1 MILRVKKYAIL
12 KKIIKMKNKIKCVI
26 FDMDGVIIDSE
37 EIHKKAYYETFNSLN
52 VQVSDALYKSF
63 TGSSTINA
71 FQRLVAHF
79 NLDENPEDL
88 VLDKRKR
95 YVNFF
100 ENDPNI
106 HLVEGVEE
114 IISYFYDKGIILVLA
129 SSSAMVN
136 IDRVFNRFNLNNYFT
151 AKISGADLTESK
163 PNPEIFNKAAVLGN
177 TPKENC
183 IVIEDSD
190 NGIKAA
196 NDANIFVFG
205 YANKL
210 SEGQTL
216 ENADAVIADF
226 KTLKK
231 YL

>member
-1 MILRVKKYAIL
+1 M
-12 KKIIKMKNKIKCVI
+12 KITTSIKCVI

-37 EIHKKAYYETFNSLN
+37 EIHKKAYYETFNTLN
-52 VQVSDALYKSF
+52 IEVSDTLYKSF

-79 NLDENPEDL
+79 NLKNDPKEL

-100 ENDPNI
+100 ENDPNL
-106 HLVEGVEE
+106 HLVAGVEE
-114 IISYFYDKGIILVLA
+114 IIKYFYNKGIILILA
-129 SSSAMVN
+129 SSSAMIN
-136 IDRVFNRFNLNNYFT
+136 IDRVFNRFNLNTYFA
-151 AKISGADLTESK
+151 AKISGADLKESK
-163 PNPEIFNKAAVLGN
+163 PNPEIFNKAAILEN
-177 TPKENC
+177 ISKENC
-183 IVIEDSD
+183 VVIEDSD
-190 NGIKAA
+190 NGITAA

-216 ENADAVIADF
+216 ENADFVINHF
-226 KTLKK
+226 SELKQFI
-231 YL
+231 

>member
-1 MILRVKKYAIL
+1 M
-12 KKIIKMKNKIKCVI
+12 KMKFKNKVKCVI

-52 VQVSDALYKSF
+52 VTVSNALYKTF

-79 NLDENPEDL
+79 NLDSNPEAL

-95 YVNFF
+95 YINFF
-100 ENDPNI
+100 ENDPNL

-114 IISYFYDKGIILVLA
+114 IIQYLYDKGITLILA

-136 IDRVFNRFNLNNYFT
+136 IDRVFNRFNLNQYFT
-151 AKISGADLTESK
+151 AKISGADLTASK
-163 PNPEIFNKAAVLGN
+163 PHPEIFNKAAALGN

-183 IVIEDSD
+183 CVIEDSD
-190 NGIKAA
+190 NGITAA

-216 ENADAVIADF
+216 VNADFVIDDF
-226 KTLKK
+226 KKLKAFV
-231 YL
+231 

>member
-1 MILRVKKYAIL
+1 MKIKL
-12 KKIIKMKNKIKCVI
+12 KNDVKCVI

-37 EIHKKAYYETFNSLN
+37 ELHKKAYYETFNSLN
-52 VQVSDALYKSF
+52 VTVSDALYKSF

-71 FQRLVAHF
+71 FQRLIAHF
-79 NLDENPEDL
+79 NLEQTPEDL

-100 ENDPNI
+100 ENDPNLQ
-106 HLVEGVEE
+106 LVEGVEE
-114 IISYFYDKGIILVLA
+114 IIQYLYKKGITLILA

-136 IDRVFNRFNLNNYFT
+136 IDRVFNKFDLNHYFT

-163 PNPEIFNKAAVLGN
+163 PHPEIFNKAALLGK
-177 TPKENC
+177 TSKENC
-183 IVIEDSD
+183 VVIEDSD
-190 NGIKAA
+190 NGVTAA

-205 YANKL
+205 YANKK

-216 ENADAVIADF
+216 KNADFVIDGF
-226 KTLKK
+226 NKLKAFV
-231 YL
+231 

>member
-1 MILRVKKYAIL
+1 MKL
-12 KKIIKMKNKIKCVI
+12 KNEVKCVI

-37 EIHKKAYYETFNSLN
+37 EIHKKAYYETFNSIN
-52 VQVSDALYKSF
+52 IVVSDALYKSF

-79 NLDENPEDL
+79 NLNLDPEAL
-88 VLDKRKR
+88 VLEKRKR

-100 ENDPNI
+100 ENDPNL

-114 IISYFYDKGIILVLA
+114 IIQYLFDKEITLILA
-129 SSSAMVN
+129 SSSAMIN
-136 IDRVFNRFNLNNYFT
+136 IDRVFNRFNLNQYFT
-151 AKISGADLTESK
+151 AKISGADLTASK
-163 PNPEIFNKAAVLGN
+163 PHPEIFNKAATLGN

-183 IVIEDSD
+183 FVIEDSD

-216 ENADAVIADF
+216 ENADFVIDDF
-226 KTLKK
+226 EKLKTFV
-231 YL
+231 

>member
-1 MILRVKKYAIL
+1 
-12 KKIIKMKNKIKCVI
+12 MKTNLPTAIKCVI

-37 EIHKKAYYETFNSLN
+37 EIHKKAYYETFTSIG
-52 VQVSDALYKSF
+52 VDVSDELYKTF

-79 NLDENPEDL
+79 KLDLDPEEL

-100 ENDPNI
+100 ENDPSL
-106 HLVEGVEE
+106 HLVKGVEE
-114 IISYFYDKGIILVLA
+114 LVKHCYNKGLILVLA

-136 IDRVFNRFNLNNYFT
+136 IDRVFNRFNLNQYFT
-151 AKISGADLTESK
+151 AKISGANLTESK
-163 PNPEIFNKAAVLGN
+163 PHPEIFEKAAILGN

-190 NGIKAA
+190 NGVKAA
-196 NDANIFVFG
+196 NDAGIFVVGFKNPM
-205 YANKL
+205 A
-210 SEGQTL
+210 EDQTL
-216 ENADAVIADF
+216 KNANFIINNF
-226 KTLKK
+226 KRLKK
-231 YL
+231 LI

>member
-1 MILRVKKYAIL
+1 MNKEERKKL
-12 KKIIKMKNKIKCVI
+12 MKSIPKNITCVI

-37 EIHKKAYYETFNSLN
+37 EIHKKAYYETFVSLGLD
-52 VQVSDALYKSF
+52 VSDELYKTI

-88 VLDKRKR
+88 VLNKRKR

-100 ENDPNI
+100 ENDPNL
-106 HLVEGVEE
+106 HLVVGVEE
-114 IISYFYDKGIILVLA
+114 IIKYFYNKGVTLILA

-136 IDRVFNRFNLNNYFT
+136 IDRVFNRFNLHSYFT
-151 AKISGADLTESK
+151 AKVSGADLTASK
-163 PNPEIFNKAAVLGN
+163 PHPEIFEKAAILGN

-190 NGIKAA
+190 NGVKAA

-205 YANKL
+205 YKNPLATD
-210 SEGQTL
+210 QTL
-216 ENADAVIADF
+216 ANADAVIKDYNELRAF
-226 KTLKK
+226 A
-231 YL
+231 

>member
-1 MILRVKKYAIL
+1 M
-12 KKIIKMKNKIKCVI
+12 KITTSIKCVI

-37 EIHKKAYYETFNSLN
+37 EIHKKAYYETFNTLN
-52 VQVSDALYKSF
+52 IEVSDTLYKSF

-79 NLDENPEDL
+79 NLKNDPEEL

-100 ENDPNI
+100 ENDPNL
-106 HLVEGVEE
+106 HLVTGVEE
-114 IISYFYDKGIILVLA
+114 IIKYFYKKGIILILA
-129 SSSAMVN
+129 SSSAMIN
-136 IDRVFNRFNLNNYFT
+136 IDRVFNRFKLNTYFA
-151 AKISGADLTESK
+151 AKISGADLKESK
-163 PNPEIFNKAAVLGN
+163 PNPEIFNKAAILGN
-177 TPKENC
+177 ISKENC
-183 IVIEDSD
+183 VVIEDSD
-190 NGIKAA
+190 NGITAA

-216 ENADAVIADF
+216 ENADFVINHF
-226 KTLKK
+226 NELKQFI
-231 YL
+231 

>member
-1 MILRVKKYAIL
+1 MKL
-12 KKIIKMKNKIKCVI
+12 KNEVKCVI

-37 EIHKKAYYETFNSLN
+37 EIHKKAYYETFNSIN
-52 VQVSDALYKSF
+52 IVVSDALYKSF

-79 NLDENPEDL
+79 NLNLDPEAL
-88 VLDKRKR
+88 VLEKRKR

-100 ENDPNI
+100 ENDPNL

-114 IISYFYDKGIILVLA
+114 IIQYLFDKEITLILA
-129 SSSAMVN
+129 SSSAMIN
-136 IDRVFNRFNLNNYFT
+136 IDRVFNRFNLNQYFT
-151 AKISGADLTESK
+151 AKISGADLTASK
-163 PNPEIFNKAAVLGN
+163 PHPEIFNKAATLGN

-183 IVIEDSD
+183 FVIEDSD

-210 SEGQTL
+210 SKGQTL
-216 ENADAVIADF
+216 ENADFVIDDF
-226 KTLKK
+226 KKLKTFV
-231 YL
+231 

>member
-1 MILRVKKYAIL
+1 
-12 KKIIKMKNKIKCVI
+12 MKLEKEIKCVI

-37 EIHKKAYYETFNSLN
+37 EIHKKAYFETFNSLN
-52 VQVSDALYKSF
+52 INVTEELYKSF

-79 NLDENPEDL
+79 KLDNNPEDL

-100 ENDPNI
+100 ENDPNL
-106 HLVEGVEE
+106 HLVAGVEE
-114 IISYFYDKGIILVLA
+114 IIKYFYNKGITLILA
-129 SSSAMVN
+129 SSSAMIN
-136 IDRVFNRFNLNNYFT
+136 IDRVFNRFNLNTYFT
-151 AKISGADLTESK
+151 AKISGADLKESK
-163 PNPEIFNKAAVLGN
+163 PHPEIFNKAAVLSKTN
-177 TPKENC
+177 KENC
-183 IVIEDSD
+183 VIIEDSD

-205 YANKL
+205 FANKL

-216 ENADAVIADF
+216 EHADAVIHEF
-226 KTLKK
+226 NELKK
-231 YL
+231 MI

>member
-1 MILRVKKYAIL
+1 
-12 KKIIKMKNKIKCVI
+12 MKFTTPIKCVI

-37 EIHKKAYYETFNSLN
+37 EIHKKAYYETFNTLN
-52 VQVSDALYKSF
+52 IEVSDTLYKSF

-79 NLDENPEDL
+79 NLKNDPEEL

-100 ENDPNI
+100 ENDPNL
-106 HLVEGVEE
+106 HLVTGVEE
-114 IISYFYDKGIILVLA
+114 IIKYFYKKGIILILA
-129 SSSAMVN
+129 SSSAMIN
-136 IDRVFNRFNLNNYFT
+136 IDRVFNRFKLNTYFA
-151 AKISGADLTESK
+151 AKISGADLKESK
-163 PNPEIFNKAAVLGN
+163 PNPEIFNKAAILGN
-177 TPKENC
+177 ISKENC
-183 IVIEDSD
+183 VVIEDSD
-190 NGIKAA
+190 NGITAA

-216 ENADAVIADF
+216 QNADFVINNF
-226 KTLKK
+226 SELKQFI
-231 YL
+231 

>member
-1 MILRVKKYAIL
+1 M
-12 KKIIKMKNKIKCVI
+12 KITTSIKCVI

-37 EIHKKAYYETFNSLN
+37 EIHKKAYYETFNTLN
-52 VQVSDALYKSF
+52 IEVSDTLYKSF

-79 NLDENPEDL
+79 NLKNDPEEL

-100 ENDPNI
+100 ENDPNL
-106 HLVEGVEE
+106 HLVTGVEE
-114 IISYFYDKGIILVLA
+114 IIKYFYKKGIILILA
-129 SSSAMVN
+129 SSSAMIN
-136 IDRVFNRFNLNNYFT
+136 IDRVFNRFKLNTYFA
-151 AKISGADLTESK
+151 AKISGADLKESK
-163 PNPEIFNKAAVLGN
+163 PNPEIFNKAAILGN
-177 TPKENC
+177 ISKENC
-183 IVIEDSD
+183 VVIEDSD
-190 NGIKAA
+190 NGITAA

-216 ENADAVIADF
+216 ENADFVINHF
-226 KTLKK
+226 SELKQFI
-231 YL
+231 

>member
-1 MILRVKKYAIL
+1 MKKKL
-12 KKIIKMKNKIKCVI
+12 EKKIRCVI

-37 EIHKKAYYETFNSLN
+37 EIHKKAYYETFNSLGVN
-52 VQVSDALYKSF
+52 VSDELYKSF

-79 NLDENPEDL
+79 KLDNNPEEL
-88 VLDKRKR
+88 VLVKRKR

-100 ENDPNI
+100 ENDPKL
-106 HLVEGVEE
+106 HLVLGVEE
-114 IISYFYDKGIILVLA
+114 IIKHFHSRGITLILA
-129 SSSAMVN
+129 SSSAMIN
-136 IDRVFNRFNLNNYFT
+136 IDRVFNRFHLNEYFT

-163 PNPEIFNKAAVLGN
+163 PHPEIFNKAAILGN

-183 IVIEDSD
+183 VIIEDSD

-196 NDANIFVFG
+196 NDAGIFVFG
-205 YANKL
+205 YKNPL

-216 ENADAVIADF
+216 ENADFIINNF
-226 KTLKK
+226 KRLKK
-231 YL
+231 LI

>member
-1 MILRVKKYAIL
+1 M
-12 KKIIKMKNKIKCVI
+12 KITTSIKCVI

-37 EIHKKAYYETFNSLN
+37 EIHKKAYYETFNTLN
-52 VQVSDALYKSF
+52 IEVSDTLYKSF

-79 NLDENPEDL
+79 NLKNDPKEL

-100 ENDPNI
+100 ENDPNL
-106 HLVEGVEE
+106 HLVTGVEE
-114 IISYFYDKGIILVLA
+114 IIKYFYKKGIILILA
-129 SSSAMVN
+129 SSSAMIN
-136 IDRVFNRFNLNNYFT
+136 IDRVFNRFKLNTYFA
-151 AKISGADLTESK
+151 AKISGADLKESK
-163 PNPEIFNKAAVLGN
+163 PNPEIFNKAAILGN
-177 TPKENC
+177 ISKESC
-183 IVIEDSD
+183 VVIEDSD

-216 ENADAVIADF
+216 ENADFVINHF
-226 KTLKK
+226 SELKQFI
-231 YL
+231 